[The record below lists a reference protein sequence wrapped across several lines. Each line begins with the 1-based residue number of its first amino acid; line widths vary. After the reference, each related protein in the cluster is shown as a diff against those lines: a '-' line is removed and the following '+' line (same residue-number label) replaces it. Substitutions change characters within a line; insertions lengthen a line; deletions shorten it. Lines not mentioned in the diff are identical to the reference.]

1 MGAQAMAIVTNLTQR
16 LGIAYPVMLA
26 PRGFVAGGALAA
38 AVSAAGGFGIIGGG
52 YADPAWLER
61 ECAAAGHRPVGC
73 GFITWALAERP
84 ASLDVALKHRPA
96 AIMLSFG
103 DAAAFLPTIK
113 RAEALAICQVQ
124 SLAQART
131 VLREG
136 ADIIVAQGTEAG
148 GHGGGRSTLPLVP
161 AVVDMVA
168 GSGRSVPVVAAGGIT
183 DGRGLAAALMLGA
196 DGVLMGTRFYVASES
211 LAAPGAKARVVAASG
226 DETLRTTVFD
236 IARGYTWPKVYTG
249 RAVRNRFS
257 EAWHGREDAL
267 ARDAAERARYADAA
281 AGGDADIAVVFAGEG
296 IDLFHAVDPAAAIL
310 ERVIR
315 EAEAALARPILTSA
329 CALIGFRGLR
339 LQPCPRRAMPY

>member
-1 MGAQAMAIVTNLTQR
+1 LQTCGTLKIGAKVMAISTNLTQR
-16 LGIAYPVMLA
+16 LGIEHPVLLA
-26 PRGFVAGGALAA
+26 PMGFVAGGALAA
-38 AVSAAGGFGIIGGG
+38 AVSAAGGFGMIGGG
-52 YADPAWLER
+52 YADPDWLER
-61 ECAAAGHRPVGC
+61 EFAAAAGHRPIGC

-84 ASLDVALKHRPA
+84 ASLDVALKHQPA

-103 DAAAFLPTIK
+103 DAAPFLPTIK
-113 RAEALAICQVQ
+113 RAGALAMCQVQ
-124 SLAQART
+124 SLAQARA

-161 AVVDMVA
+161 AVVDLVA

-211 LAAPGAKARVVAASG
+211 LAAPGAQARVVAASG
-226 DETLRTTVFD
+226 DETLRTTIFD

-267 ARDAAERARYADAA
+267 ARDEVERTRYAEAA
-281 AGGDADIAVVFAGEG
+281 ARGDAEIAVVFAGEG
-296 IDLFHAVDPAAAIL
+296 IDLIAAVEPAAGIL
-310 ERVIR
+310 ARVIR
-315 EAEAALARPILTSA
+315 EAEAALARPLLTSA
-329 CALIGFRGLR
+329 
-339 LQPCPRRAMPY
+339 